1 MPEEGPR
8 VVLESVDEVR
18 ALLGGRSLTCD
29 LKETEAALWYRDL
42 PLGRVSLRKGRV
54 IATFQ

>member
-8 VVLESVDEVR
+8 VVLESADEVR
-18 ALLGGRSLTCD
+18 ALLGGRSLTCG
-29 LKETEAALWYRDL
+29 LKEAEAALWYRDL